1 MSFSQRLKELRAEKG
16 ITQQQLSAITGLS
29 LGCISMLEVDKRAPT
44 GSTLVALADVF
55 GCTTDYLL
63 GREDELGNV
72 TVYQTTDN
80 VNTLSANE
88 QRIVNL
94 IRKNPPHNAT
104 EWIELYSQMPLYM
117 QESIFAELKGMHI
130 GYMAAK
136 ARKEKMEKS

>member
-104 EWIELYSQMPLYM
+104 EWIELYSQMPSYM
-117 QESIFAELKGMHI
+117 QESIFAELKGMYL
-130 GYMAAK
+130 GYKAAK
-136 ARKEKMEKS
+136 ARKEKMEQS

>member
-94 IRKNPPHNAT
+94 IRKNPPHNVT

-117 QESIFAELKGMHI
+117 QESIFAELKGMYL
-130 GYMAAK
+130 GYKAAK
-136 ARKEKMEKS
+136 TKKERISNK

>member
-16 ITQQQLSAITGLS
+16 ITQQQLSATTGLS

-44 GSTLVALADVF
+44 GSTLLALADVF

-63 GREDELGNV
+63 GREDDLGNV

-80 VNTLSANE
+80 VNTLSASE

-104 EWIELYSQMPLYM
+104 DWIELYSQLPTYM
-117 QESIFAELKGMHI
+117 QESIFAELKGMHM

-136 ARKEKMEKS
+136 AKSQKENL

>member
-1 MSFSQRLKELRAEKG
+1 MNFSQRLKELRAEKG
-16 ITQQQLSAITGLS
+16 ITQAQLCLKTGLS
-29 LGCISMLEVDKRAPT
+29 HGCIAMLELDKRAPT
-44 GSTLVALADVF
+44 GSTLLALADVF

-63 GREDELGNV
+63 GREDDLGNV

-80 VNTLSANE
+80 VNTLSASE

-104 EWIELYSQMPLYM
+104 DWIELYSQLPTYM
-117 QESIFAELKGMHI
+117 QESIFAELKGMHM

-136 ARKEKMEKS
+136 AKSQKENV